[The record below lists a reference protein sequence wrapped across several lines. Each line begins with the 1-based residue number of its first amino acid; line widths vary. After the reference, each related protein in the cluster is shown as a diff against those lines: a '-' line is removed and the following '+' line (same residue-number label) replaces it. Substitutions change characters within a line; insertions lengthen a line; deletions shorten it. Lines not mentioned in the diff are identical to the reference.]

1 MFPGIQALLEDFGLK
16 TDYLPQITPNEVND
30 IIGKYQ
36 GLILRS
42 KMKIDINFLEKAPNL
57 KFIARAGAG
66 IDQIDEA
73 YLQKRNIQLFNAPEG
88 NRDAVGEHAI
98 GMLLTLFNKL
108 HTADIEVRQKS
119 WKREDN
125 RGLEIMGK
133 TVGIIGYGNM
143 GKAFAKRL
151 SGFNCTTLAYD
162 INPRITS
169 DDFAQIVQLNAI
181 FESATILSLHLPLTP
196 LSKNMIDKKFL
207 DSFKNPFYLINTAR
221 GPIAN
226 FSNIRYGIEQGII
239 LGACLDVLENEK
251 LNTLNESQE
260 EDFNFLSKQP
270 NIIFSPHVG
279 GWTQE
284 SYKRINEV
292 LAQKIKKAYFE

>member
-1 MFPGIQALLEDFGLK
+1 MFPGIESLLEDFGL
-16 TDYLPQITPNEVND
+16 TIDYLPQISPEEVKN

-42 KMKIDINFLEKAPNL
+42 KIKIDINFLEKAPNL

-88 NRDAVGEHAI
+88 NRDAVGEHAV
-98 GMLLTLFNKL
+98 GMLLSLFNKL
-108 HTADIEVRQKS
+108 HTADIEIRQKS
-119 WKREDN
+119 WKREYN

-169 DDFAQIVQLNAI
+169 DDFAQIVQLNTI
-181 FESATILSLHLPLTP
+181 FEEATILSLHLPLTP

-221 GPIAN
+221 GPIAS
-226 FSNIRYGIEQGII
+226 FSSIRYGIEQGII

-251 LNTLNESQE
+251 LDTLNKSQE
-260 EDFNFLSKQP
+260 EDFNFLCKQP
-270 NIIFSPHVG
+270 NIVFSPHVG
-279 GWTQE
+279 GWTHE

>member
-1 MFPGIQALLEDFGLK
+1 MFPNIQALLQDLGFT
-16 TDYLPQITPNEVND
+16 TDYMPYITPEKVTT
-30 IIGKYQ
+30 IIGEYQ

-98 GMLLTLFNKL
+98 GMLLALFNKL
-108 HTADIEVRQKS
+108 HTADAEVRQKQ
-119 WKREDN
+119 WKREYN
-125 RGLEIMGK
+125 RGIEIMGK

-151 SGFNCTTLAYD
+151 SGFGCTILAYD
-162 INPRITS
+162 INPRVAS
-169 DDFAQIVQLNAI
+169 DDFAQIVQLNTI
-181 FESATILSLHLPLTP
+181 FEQASILSLHTPLTP
-196 LSKNMIDKKFL
+196 LSKNMLDKKFL

-226 FSNIRYGIEQGII
+226 FNSIKYGIEQGII

-251 LNTLNESQE
+251 LGTLTKEQE
-260 EDFNFLSKQP
+260 EDFDFLCEQP

-279 GWTQE
+279 GWTHE

-292 LAQKIKKAYFE
+292 LAQKIKKAYFG